1 MNSLGSFDEFWPV
14 YLRAHASPRCRA
26 LHYAAS
32 IAGLVGLVLALLGG
46 SLWWL
51 LAGIVAAYAFAWVGH
66 FHVERNVPLTFTHP
80 LWSLRADY
88 RMFALWLTGRLPA
101 HLRAAGADRA

>member
-1 MNSLGSFDEFWPV
+1 MNSPGSFEEFWPI
-14 YLRAHASPRCRA
+14 YLRAHASPRCRT

-32 IAGLVGLVLALLGG
+32 TAGLAGLLLALVTGG
-46 SLWWL
+46 FWWL

-66 FHVERNVPLTFTHP
+66 FHVEGNVPLTFTHP

-88 RMFALWLTGRLPA
+88 RMFALWLTGRLPE